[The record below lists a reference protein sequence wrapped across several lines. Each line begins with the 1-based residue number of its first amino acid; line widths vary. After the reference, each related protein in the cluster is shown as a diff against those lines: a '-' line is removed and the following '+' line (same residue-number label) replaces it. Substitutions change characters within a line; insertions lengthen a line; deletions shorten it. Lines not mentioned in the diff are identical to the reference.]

1 MIKSVNTLLF
11 LCKSL
16 KKRGVVMYDENQI
29 VQVKWNNNNKEWYES
44 KGYIFT
50 KRNNVFDIAVK
61 DLMPHSNK
69 KIIVTCDYCG
79 KEYITQYNLILNG
92 RDVIQKD
99 CCPNCT
105 GKKTSEVSKQ
115 RRSEKYIGL
124 ARKVCEENGYML
136 ITTVDEYIDIK
147 MNICFICPKHGEQK
161 MMLDNFIRGHKCK
174 LCSYEERGENLKHD
188 TQYIKECIES
198 VNGNKWLNPEEYQGT
213 FVRNLNIEC
222 SCGKSFITS
231 FSNYHRYG
239 VDKCFSCSCKVSKG
253 EERIEKFLKINDIDF
268 VTEKRFDDCRDIK
281 PLPFDFYLPKY
292 NLIIEFDGQHHYKT
306 TYSVEHYETTV
317 RHDKIKN
324 DYCKSHNID
333 LLRIPYWEC
342 NNIESIIADE
352 LNL

>member
-1 MIKSVNTLLF
+1 
-11 LCKSL
+11 
-16 KKRGVVMYDENQI
+16 MYDENQI
-29 VQVKWNNNNKEWYES
+29 VQVKWNNNNKKWYES

-79 KEYITQYNLILNG
+79 KEYIMQYNLILNG
-92 RDVIQKD
+92 RNAIQKD

-115 RRSEKYIGL
+115 RRSEKY
-124 ARKVCEENGYML
+124 
-136 ITTVDEYIDIK
+136 
-147 MNICFICPKHGEQK
+147 
-161 MMLDNFIRGHKCK
+161 
-174 LCSYEERGENLKHD
+174 
-188 TQYIKECIES
+188 
-198 VNGNKWLNPEEYQGT
+198 
-213 FVRNLNIEC
+213 
-222 SCGKSFITS
+222 
-231 FSNYHRYG
+231 
-239 VDKCFSCSCKVSKG
+239 
-253 EERIEKFLKINDIDF
+253 
-268 VTEKRFDDCRDIK
+268 
-281 PLPFDFYLPKY
+281 
-292 NLIIEFDGQHHYKT
+292 NLIIEFDGQHHYKI